1 MFCSQFANKHSAE
14 NIAELADVD
23 VENRPEIDKE
33 LIERINTVTMGEDEN
48 LQSLVA
54 ELEMELQ
61 TKGWSHIE
69 LILEICLTF

>member
-1 MFCSQFANKHSAE
+1 MQKNGCRNCKQRQ
-14 NIAELADVD
+14 

-54 ELEMELQ
+54 ELGMELQ
-61 TKGWSHIE
+61 SKGWSHLE

>member
-1 MFCSQFANKHSAE
+1 MN
-14 NIAELADVD
+14 NI
-23 VENRPEIDKE
+23 
-33 LIERINTVTMGEDEN
+33 TMGEEEN

-61 TKGWSHIE
+61 TKGWRHLE